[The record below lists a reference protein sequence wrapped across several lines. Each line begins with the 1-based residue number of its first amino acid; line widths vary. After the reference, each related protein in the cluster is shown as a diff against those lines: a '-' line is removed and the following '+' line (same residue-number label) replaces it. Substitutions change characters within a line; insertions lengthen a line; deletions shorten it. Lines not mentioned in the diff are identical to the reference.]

1 VVIYVHKLKREREK
15 VMAYVSKEDKKE
27 LAPMIKKVLAKYG
40 VKGTIKINHYSTLV
54 VTLRK
59 IPAGLFTPKEI
70 ENGDVNVYHI
80 DRFFEGTAKKFLN
93 ELLDAMKGPKYFN
106 NDDAMTDY
114 FHRSHYTDI
123 KIGDFRKPVEV
134 IS

>member
-1 VVIYVHKLKREREK
+1 
-15 VMAYVSKEDKKE
+15 MAYVSKEDKKE

-59 IPAGLFTPKEI
+59 IPAGLFTPEEI
-70 ENGDVNVYHI
+70 EYGDVNVYWI
-80 DRFFEGTAKKFLN
+80 DEHFTGIAKKFLN